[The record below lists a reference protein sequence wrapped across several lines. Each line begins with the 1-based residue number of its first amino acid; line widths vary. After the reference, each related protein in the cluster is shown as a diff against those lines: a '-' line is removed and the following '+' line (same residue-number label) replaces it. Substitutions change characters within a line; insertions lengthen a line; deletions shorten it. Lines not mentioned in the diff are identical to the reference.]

1 MQKWSL
7 HYIFVLMPFC
17 ISMNYINWNFLL
29 ENHSLLFCYS
39 ARLRAVPLQSVES
52 KLGTKWPGGKP
63 QLPLA
68 FLFFTFARFARFPRS
83 RDHSE
88 GLPAVYIQLTWD
100 QVYFRFAFKITFR
113 RARRNEQ
120 VSLNWLKVT
129 IYPQTENI
137 TLISFISINF
147 IRKITLRIV
156 HILESLETP
165 HMLFITLKH

>member
-1 MQKWSL
+1 MYWCGIWNWTIKALRDPPTLFNIDCEQSL
-7 HYIFVLMPFC
+7 
-17 ISMNYINWNFLL
+17 
-29 ENHSLLFCYS
+29 
-39 ARLRAVPLQSVES
+39 S
-52 KLGTKWPGGKP
+52 KLGRTGESEMVERETPF
-63 QLPLA
+63 QL
-68 FLFFTFARFARFPRS
+68 LFFTFARFARFPRS

-120 VSLNWLKVT
+120 VSLKWLKVT

-137 TLISFISINF
+137 TLISLISINF